1 MSNMSAESS
10 SSNCLRKTKKDEA
23 DSSEQL
29 IEREKNGLK
38 ERELIDPG
46 NANKSFF
53 FASEINSSEN

>member
-23 DSSEQL
+23 GSSEQL

-53 FASEINSSEN
+53 FRE